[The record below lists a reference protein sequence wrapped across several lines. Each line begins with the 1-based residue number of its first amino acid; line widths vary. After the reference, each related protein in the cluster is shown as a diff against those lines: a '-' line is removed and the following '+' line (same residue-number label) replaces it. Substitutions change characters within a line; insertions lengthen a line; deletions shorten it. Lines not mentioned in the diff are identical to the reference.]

1 MSFFSRSRNWLRQQG
16 LRSRLLWLL
25 ASILLLT
32 HCAST
37 YWVWHESQEQISELV
52 QLALDPGHSSHELA
66 KEQRETIAALF
77 VPPVVFG
84 SLGLLLAYLAISW
97 LTRPLERLRD
107 LLQQR
112 SSSNLDPLLMDASGP
127 ELQAV
132 VDAMNGV
139 LSRLSLAL
147 QRERQFSADV
157 AHELRTPLAGV
168 RLNLELMQQA
178 GVDGVVPLIERLDGL
193 HHTVEQLLN
202 MARVERNLI
211 IGVAGDL
218 EFARDVFAPLQAECQ
233 QMLARRGLTL
243 VADVEPLRLQGEAS
257 LLQMLVRNLVE
268 NASRYADAGSEVR
281 LQFRRLVLPEGE
293 FAELIFSDQGPGVA
307 ADKLARLTDAFMRLD
322 SRGNGIGLGLNIV
335 ARICALHQAS
345 LHFDNIAQPRGLR
358 IQVRF
363 ALSSSLNPPS

>member
-1 MSFFSRSRNWLRQQG
+1 MSVLLRGRNWLKQQG

-37 YWVWHESQEQISELV
+37 YWLWHESQEQIGELV
-52 QLALDPGHSSHELA
+52 HMALDPGHSRHELE

-77 VPPVVFG
+77 IPPLVFG
-84 SLGLLLAYLAISW
+84 GLGLVLAYLAISW
-97 LTRPLERLRD
+97 LSRPIERLRD

-112 SSSNLDPLLMDASGP
+112 SSSNLDPLVIHDQGP

-132 VDAMNGV
+132 VEAMNGV

-178 GVDGVVPLIERLDGL
+178 GVQGAQPLIERLDGL

-211 IGVAGDL
+211 IGVAGDV
-218 EFARDVFAPLQAECQ
+218 EFAQDVFSPLEAECE

-243 VADVEPLRLQGEAS
+243 VAEVEPLHLQGEVS

-268 NASRYADAGSEVR
+268 NASRYADADSEVR
-281 LQFRRLVLPEGE
+281 LQFRQLVLPEGE

-307 ADKLARLTDAFMRLD
+307 PDKLARLTDAFIRLD

-335 ARICALHQAS
+335 ARICALHDAS
-345 LHFDNIAQPRGLR
+345 LQFENIDQPRGLR
-358 IQVRF
+358 IRVRF
-363 ALSSSLNPPS
+363 ALHATS

>member
-1 MSFFSRSRNWLRQQG
+1 MSLLSRGRNWLKQQG

-37 YWVWHESQEQISELV
+37 YWVWHESQEQIGELV
-52 QLALDPGHSSHELA
+52 HLALDPGHSSHELA

-77 VPPVVFG
+77 VPPMVFG

-178 GVDGVVPLIERLDGL
+178 GVRGVDPLIERLDGL

-211 IGVAGDL
+211 IGVAGDV
-218 EFARDVFAPLQAECQ
+218 EFTRDVFVPLEAECR

-243 VADVEPLRLQGEAS
+243 VAEVEPMRLRGEVS
-257 LLQMLVRNLVE
+257 LLQMLLRNLVE

-281 LQFRRLVLPEGE
+281 LQLQRRLLPEGE
-293 FAELIFSDQGPGVA
+293 VAELVFTDQGPGVA
-307 ADKLARLTDAFMRLD
+307 ADKLARLTDAFIRLD

-335 ARICALHQAS
+335 ARICALHDAS
-345 LHFDNIAQPRGLR
+345 LQFENIDQPRGLR
-358 IQVRF
+358 IRVRF
-363 ALSSSLNPPS
+363 ARHATS